1 MQLSVL
7 WMPWFSGQ
15 TTAQNVL
22 KSFQKKQFNLFCPSM
37 IAIFGFLGVVIIL
50 GCQRMDAEKRGG
62 GGSLERCGKETGM
75 YNRG

>member
-1 MQLSVL
+1 
-7 WMPWFSGQ
+7 
-15 TTAQNVL
+15 
-22 KSFQKKQFNLFCPSM
+22 M